1 MVSFCVG
8 VVVDER
14 WWVMEYNTTPI
25 TVDEAL
31 KLIDSS
37 DGEVVSASREEYF
50 SNITSWSWQVAKAEI
65 ADDSITII
73 FRLHNDDF
81 VVYCCV
87 RSEA

>member
-1 MVSFCVG
+1 MGFS
-8 VVVDER
+8 
-14 WWVMEYNTTPI
+14 TIPI

-37 DGEVVSASREEYF
+37 DGEVVSASQEKYFNNREWMQY
-50 SNITSWSWQVAKAEI
+50 TVKAEI

-73 FRLHNDDF
+73 FRLHNDDS

-87 RSEA
+87 KSEDMTT